1 MPKNCYF
8 SCSLAHRP
16 LQTLNTDCN
25 TTKLRQKGKIRYVLY
40 PDSQEMRPYWVS
52 SNLISQE
59 IRTVEAFQDF
69 DWLITHLGAAMS
81 VIMTIETFSKDK
93 FDLTDS
99 L

>member
-40 PDSQEMRPYWVS
+40 PDRQETRPYWV

-69 DWLITHLGAAMS
+69 D
-81 VIMTIETFSKDK
+81 
-93 FDLTDS
+93 
-99 L
+99 